1 MAKYNEKELADT
13 SKFLS
18 FVLRHKPEAIG
29 IVLDREGWADIDK
42 LILCAQK
49 AGKRLTRALLDTVV
63 ATSDKKRFSYS
74 SDGRCIRAVQGHS
87 TSQVAISFAE
97 KTPPQFL
104 YHGTASRF
112 LDEIKKQGLIAGRH
126 GSPVILT
133 VKAQEMAKRGLPFW
147 QAENG
152 VWLTS
157 TVAVEFLEW

>member
-1 MAKYNEKELADT
+1 MAKYGEKELADT

-29 IVLDREGWADIDK
+29 IALDREGWADVDK

-49 AGKRLTRALLDTVV
+49 VGKRLTRALLDVVV

-74 SDGRCIRAVQGHS
+74 NDGKCIRAVQGHS
-87 TSQVAISFAE
+87 TSQVAIAFTE

-112 LDEIKKQGLIAGRH
+112 LEAIKKSGIDC
-126 GSPVILT
+126 
-133 VKAQEMAKRGLPFW
+133 RGASLR
-147 QAENG
+147 AS
-152 VWLTS
+152 LC
-157 TVAVEFLEW
+157 

>member
-63 ATSDKKRFSYS
+63 ATSDKKRFSHS

-97 KTPPQFL
+97 K
-104 YHGTASRF
+104 H
-112 LDEIKKQGLIAGRH
+112 RH
-126 GSPVILT
+126 SFSTTVRQAVSLT
-133 VKAQEMAKRGLPFW
+133 R
-147 QAENG
+147 
-152 VWLTS
+152 
-157 TVAVEFLEW
+157 

>member
-63 ATSDKKRFSYS
+63 ATAIKSVLVIPVMVGASARFRGIRLRRSLFPLPKKP
-74 SDGRCIRAVQGHS
+74 A
-87 TSQVAISFAE
+87 
-97 KTPPQFL
+97 
-104 YHGTASRF
+104 
-112 LDEIKKQGLIAGRH
+112 
-126 GSPVILT
+126 T
-133 VKAQEMAKRGLPFW
+133 VSLPRYGKPFP
-147 QAENG
+147 
-152 VWLTS
+152 
-157 TVAVEFLEW
+157 

>member
-74 SDGRCIRAVQGHS
+74 SDGTCIRAVQGHS
-87 TSQVAISFAE
+87 TSQVAIAF
-97 KTPPQFL
+97 
-104 YHGTASRF
+104 
-112 LDEIKKQGLIAGRH
+112 
-126 GSPVILT
+126 T
-133 VKAQEMAKRGLPFW
+133 VKKDYGEKKGQIPFNAHFFCRQLPGYSIPLLCHNNPHCFFVFVCCLSQENSW
-147 QAENG
+147 N
-152 VWLTS
+152 
-157 TVAVEFLEW
+157 